1 MSSLPPLTKE
11 RVQMAV
17 DAILTTL
24 GTPTNELHQQ
34 AIEAFHR
41 EDYLAIKRLSSTHL
55 GDSFCRSL
63 GYLGSA
69 YKLTQN
75 TDTILAEAAR
85 AAADFA
91 HERELQR
98 LSKAIAQ
105 ALNETE

>member
-11 RVQMAV
+11 RVQRAV
-17 DAILTTL
+17 DAVLATL
-24 GTPTNELHQQ
+24 GTPKTELHQH
-34 AIEAFHR
+34 AMDAFER
-41 EDYLAIKRLSSTHL
+41 EDYLAIKRLASTHL

-69 YKLTQN
+69 YKLTPN

-91 HERELQR
+91 HERELER
-98 LSKAIAQ
+98 LSEAIAQ
-105 ALNETE
+105 ALN